1 MYSFHRGDFVTLR
14 FFLHKNSLRSPKTP
28 HLLLLLYTYRSWSLV
43 RHHTNAIV
51 MTSVARTGSLK
62 EDVRRWK
69 TIGDGQFRVRFVLF
83 SLCAFFFSFLNSC
96 AHSSRRVFYFASLFL
111 SRARARVVALLSR
124 RSAVMHENYWNQEL
138 NFSIARPRRYV
149 ARCESFDYTT
159 LYSEPDKKKKAVFAR
174 VRIGGF
180 LSICI

>member
-1 MYSFHRGDFVTLR
+1 MEND
-14 FFLHKNSLRSPKTP
+14 
-28 HLLLLLYTYRSWSLV
+28 
-43 RHHTNAIV
+43 
-51 MTSVARTGSLK
+51 
-62 EDVRRWK
+62 RRWAVSSA
-69 TIGDGQFRVRFVLF
+69 FRVVLSLCVFFFFFKFVRAFESSCFLFCIPF
-83 SLCAFFFSFLNSC
+83 SLT
-96 AHSSRRVFYFASLFL
+96 
-111 SRARARVVALLSR
+111 RARARVVALLSR